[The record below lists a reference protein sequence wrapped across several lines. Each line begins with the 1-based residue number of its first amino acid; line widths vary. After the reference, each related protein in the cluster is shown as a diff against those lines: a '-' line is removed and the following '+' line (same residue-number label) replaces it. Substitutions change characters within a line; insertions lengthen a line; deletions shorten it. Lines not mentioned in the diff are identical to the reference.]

1 MHFGRILAAFVLT
14 AFGTAALSQARDLPD
29 FTRLVEEQGSAVVNI
44 AATKSVRRTQAVPGV
59 EDEEA
64 QEFFRRFIPRPPQQ
78 GPGQRPESRSVGS
91 GFIISADGYLLT
103 NAHVVDEAE
112 EILVK
117 FTDKREFKARIIG
130 ADKLTDVALL
140 KIDGSG
146 VALLRR
152 SGDRSVPFLIEM
164 QFDESQT
171 LSARGLGKVVRTLVQ
186 VTIRPQRGR
195 DRRRRDVLERAQ
207 HLLASLKSY
216 LVAQDHDP
224 SVKAA
229 GPQSQTAIESHR
241 LKAAAANWSGK
252 SF

>member
-1 MHFGRILAAFVLT
+1 MLKRSLATSVPFNVVVEKMRGFVADHHAQIDGLT
-14 AFGTAALSQARDLPD
+14 ENS
-29 FTRLVEEQGSAVVNI
+29 LV
-44 AATKSVRRTQAVPGV
+44 
-59 EDEEA
+59 
-64 QEFFRRFIPRPPQQ
+64 
-78 GPGQRPESRSVGS
+78 
-91 GFIISADGYLLT
+91 
-103 NAHVVDEAE
+103 
-112 EILVK
+112 
-117 FTDKREFKARIIG
+117 
-130 ADKLTDVALL
+130 L

-146 VALLRR
+146 AALLRR

-164 QFDESQT
+164 QFDESQQ
-171 LSARGLGKVVRTLVQ
+171 LSARGPGKVVRTLVQ

-224 SVKAA
+224 SVKTA
-229 GPQSQTAIESHR
+229 GAQSQTAIESHR